1 MRVWLTAAVSVAAI
15 VVALGYLHPF
25 GNPRN
30 EPPNGLSTLWQDS
43 SMPANARQVLC
54 RNARIAIRVKRDAS
68 VFADR
73 VGLMADRADIIEAR
87 KHMDPSHLRARHTQR
102 FW

>member
-15 VVALGYLHPF
+15 AALGYLHPF

-30 EPPNGLSTLWQDS
+30 EPPNGLSTLLQGS
-43 SMPANARQVLC
+43 SMANARQVLC

-73 VGLMADRADIIEAR
+73 VGLMAHRAGHYR
-87 KHMDPSHLRARHTQR
+87 GT
-102 FW
+102 